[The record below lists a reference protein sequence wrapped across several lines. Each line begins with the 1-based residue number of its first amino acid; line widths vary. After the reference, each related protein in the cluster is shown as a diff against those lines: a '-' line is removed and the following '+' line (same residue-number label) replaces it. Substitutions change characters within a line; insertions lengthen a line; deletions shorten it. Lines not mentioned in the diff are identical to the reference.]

1 MRRSSQRVSGSWL
14 AARPACIHDKQ
25 VRAAH
30 GWHSCGACSLACTQL
45 TWLSCLLLPTPT
57 EAAYRS
63 GNQPDLLLALYRLAG
78 ALGSFPLPRGSAQGE
93 MVGRQV
99 AQTMDLALR
108 KQVGGWLGWMDGWG
122 RTQCAGWQVL
132 LAGECV
138 CEGRHLACAH
148 AALPE
153 PFLACRSSLSLA
165 PSARPWLP
173 W

>member
-1 MRRSSQRVSGSWL
+1 M
-14 AARPACIHDKQ
+14 
-25 VRAAH
+25 RAAH

-45 TWLSCLLLPTPT
+45 TWRSCLPLPTPT

-108 KQVGGWLGWMDGWG
+108 KQVGGWAD
-122 RTQCAGWQVL
+122 
-132 LAGECV
+132 
-138 CEGRHLACAH
+138 
-148 AALPE
+148 
-153 PFLACRSSLSLA
+153 
-165 PSARPWLP
+165 
-173 W
+173 